1 MTFGNEA
8 SFPRRITTASNLIQI
23 KNVEYQCKHYK
34 LLTLEIRSGSH
45 LMVLIKVNSNQSS
58 SVNSGTNDS
67 SRIVTHQSLPAKEY
81 RSKSTI
87 EKTGKGLKY
96 VQTYL

>member
-1 MTFGNEA
+1 M
-8 SFPRRITTASNLIQI
+8 IQI

-34 LLTLEIRSGSH
+34 LLTPEIRSGSH

-58 SVNSGTNDS
+58 NVNSGTNDS
-67 SRIVTHQSLPAKEY
+67 SRIGIVTHQSFPAKEY

-87 EKTGKGLKY
+87 EETGKGLKY